1 MKGRTERT
9 AAAIRAAAFVLALGA
24 LLLWAAAARG
34 ETMWVNVAEGSHL
47 NARSKPRTG
56 DIEAKL
62 ERGTEVEVT
71 EIRSGWA
78 TIQGWGECWTCY
90 VDARYLTEEKPGEE
104 IECKPVEMQT
114 SADKVRLRECPGGD
128 VVKRLKKG
136 QKVTVTGWMEHAGET
151 WAKVDG
157 GWLMMRY
164 LAEVRSGAK
173 D

>member
-1 MKGRTERT
+1 MKGKAEKT

-62 ERGTEVEVT
+62 ERGWAVEVT
-71 EIRSGWA
+71 EIRDGWA
-78 TIQGWGECWTCY
+78 TLPGWGECGTCY
-90 VDARYLTEEKPGEE
+90 ADARYLSREKTGEAAP
-104 IECKPVEMQT
+104 CKPTRMQLN
-114 SADKVRLRECPGGD
+114 ADKVRLRECPGGD
-128 VVKRLKKG
+128 VVKRLHKG
-136 QKVTVTGWMEHAGET
+136 QMVTVTATAEHAGET

-164 LAEVRSGAK
+164 LAEVQP
-173 D
+173 